1 MKIKKLTFLAF
12 IFISIKILQGQDMNT
27 NLVQSE
33 GSFGL
38 EKNILNELNSV
49 EGRFALAFEEI
60 NNSTNKLLINP
71 DEVFHAASTMKTP
84 VMMEVFKQAHERKF
98 NLSDSILIKNE
109 FHSIV
114 DGSTYQMELSD
125 DGGEELYK
133 FIGQK
138 RTIYQLVYD
147 MITVSSNLAT
157 NILIELVDAKNVTM
171 TMRSIG
177 ADKINVLR
185 GVEDLKAYNLGLN
198 NTTTANDL
206 LVIFKTIA
214 DRSWISPE
222 VCNEMLNILL
232 GQKFRTKIPSLLPR
246 DVKVAHKTGSISKV
260 EHDSGIIFL
269 PDGRKYVL
277 VILSKKLE
285 DVTLGINT
293 IAKVSRMIYD
303 YMVNN

>member
-1 MKIKKLTFLAF
+1 MKIYKSTILAF
-12 IFISIKILQGQDMNT
+12 IFITIKILQGQNMNT
-27 NLVQSE
+27 NLVQ
-33 GSFGL
+33 L
-38 EKNILNELNSV
+38 ERNILTEFKSV
-49 EGRFALAFEEI
+49 EGKFALAFEEI
-60 NNSTNKLLINP
+60 GSSTIKLLINP
-71 DEVFHAASTMKTP
+71 DEVFHAASTMKTS
-84 VMMEVFKQAHERKF
+84 VMMEVYKQAHEGKIS
-98 NLSDSILIKNE
+98 LSDSILVENE

-114 DGSTYQMELSD
+114 DSSTYQMKLSD

-157 NILIELVDAKNVTM
+157 NILIELVAAKNVM
-171 TMRSIG
+171 KTMRSVG
-177 ADKINVLR
+177 ADKIKVLR

-206 LVIFKTIA
+206 LMIFKTIA

-222 VCNEMLNILL
+222 VCDEMIKILL
-232 GQKFRTKIPSLLPR
+232 DQKFNTKIPSLLPGE
-246 DVKVAHKTGSISKV
+246 VKVAHKTGSISKV
-260 EHDSGIIFL
+260 EHDGGIIFL

-277 VILSKKLE
+277 IILSEELE
-285 DVTLGINT
+285 DVKLGSNT

-303 YMVNN
+303 FMVNN